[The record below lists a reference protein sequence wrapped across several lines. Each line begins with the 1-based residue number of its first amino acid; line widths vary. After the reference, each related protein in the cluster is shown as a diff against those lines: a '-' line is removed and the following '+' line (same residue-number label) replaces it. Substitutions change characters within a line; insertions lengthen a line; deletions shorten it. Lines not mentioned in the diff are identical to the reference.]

1 MPNST
6 IFITSL
12 QIELAGTCQTDP
24 KDSKRKYLKTIN
36 PAGCSIGTAVI
47 LNSQWTC
54 SGENIWQLHCCGNKK
69 YTYGKRSFSYVAA
82 GLEFLESVLAHCCNN
97 TIFFKGFQRS
107 VCANTFPY
115 HNRSWDAFE
124 ASWILDL
131 DCVHSYCLSG
141 DKSRSEFKMMQKLKP
156 AVCNRNNTS
165 IPTAI
170 D

>member
-24 KDSKRKYLKTIN
+24 KDSKRFQKKVFENHQPRWLQHRNGRPFWTPNGLVLEKT
-36 PAGCSIGTAVI
+36 
-47 LNSQWTC
+47 
-54 SGENIWQLHCCGNKK
+54 SGSCICCGNKK
-69 YTYGKRSFSYVAA
+69 YKYGKRSFSYVAA

-141 DKSRSEFKMMQKLKP
+141 G
-156 AVCNRNNTS
+156 
-165 IPTAI
+165 
-170 D
+170 